1 MFVLFLLFNMIY
13 GIVIPTC
20 GNIYKKIL
28 YIPLVGVQNI
38 ETEFSNNNLIYIR
51 LSGLVVENGTA
62 KYKVVDDNINLLLS
76 ENLVDLLKKRR
87 SEFKLTKYDTDED
100 KLYIKIHVRP
110 LFLKKNIALER
121 INY

>member
-13 GIVIPTC
+13 SIVIPTC
-20 GNIYKKIL
+20 GNIYKKTL

-76 ENLVDLLKKRR
+76 ENLVNLLKKRR
-87 SEFKLTKYDTDED
+87 SEFKLTNYDTDED

-121 INY
+121 E